1 LYYLTEVSAGR
12 IEPMS
17 RRASKKG
24 RTDVV
29 QRLDR
34 LQRACREREFRLTP
48 QRRVL
53 LETLVESVDHPSAE
67 QLYSRVHRKL
77 PGVSR
82 ATVFRI
88 LEQLAANRIIGK
100 ACHPGRS
107 ARYDV
112 ITEIHHHLVCLRCES
127 MTDIFDDSLDKVA
140 LPDTTAHGFNT
151 VDFRVQLRG
160 YCRPCQQQMRTEES

>member
-1 LYYLTEVSAGR
+1 
-12 IEPMS
+12 MS
-17 RRASKKG
+17 TRRESKRSTADAAK
-24 RTDVV
+24 
-29 QRLDR
+29 RLDD
-34 LQRACREREFRLTP
+34 LKVSCREKELRLTP

-53 LETLVESVDHPSAE
+53 LEALVESSDHPSAE
-67 QLYSRVHRKL
+67 QLYARVKGKL
-77 PGVSR
+77 PGLSR

-88 LEQLAANRIIGK
+88 LEQLVANGVIGK

-112 ITEIHHHLVCLRCES
+112 RTETHHHLVCLRCES

-140 LPDTTAHGFNT
+140 LPDTSTYNFDT

-160 YCRPCQQQMRTEES
+160 YCSNCQNQMQKENSQ

>member
-1 LYYLTEVSAGR
+1 MWVYDQPEVEFMAPR
-12 IEPMS
+12 VPKQS
-17 RRASKKG
+17 RA
-24 RTDVV
+24 DAA

-34 LQRACREREFRLTP
+34 LKLYCRERDFRLTP
-48 QRRVL
+48 QRRAL
-53 LETLVESVDHPSAE
+53 LETLVEYGDHPPAE
-67 QLYSRVHRKL
+67 QLYARVHSKL
-77 PGVSR
+77 PDLSR

-88 LEQLAANRIIGK
+88 LEQLVAKGVIGK

-112 ITEIHHHLVCLRCES
+112 RTELHHHLVCLRCES

-140 LPDTTAHGFNT
+140 LPDTTAYNFAT

-160 YCRPCQQQMRTEES
+160 YCKKCQRQMKKEDS